1 MSSLPVITSRSLG
14 KTYRIWDRPSSRIV
28 SPVQEW
34 FASLLPGESQ
44 TAARL
49 RSRAGSH
56 YRDFHALSDVSF
68 EIRRGESFGII
79 GRNGS
84 GKSTL
89 LQILAGT
96 LRASSGEFT
105 VRGRVAALLELGSGF
120 NPEFTG
126 VENVILNGSILGLS
140 RAEMHTRLPRV
151 AAFADIGDFI
161 HQPVKTYSSGMMVR
175 LAFAVQTI
183 VDPDILIIDEAL
195 AVGDVFFQQKCF
207 KRLEE
212 LRARGTVVI
221 LVSHAMGI
229 VEQYCD
235 RALLL
240 DHGRVRALGP
250 SPEVIKQY
258 YLIHR
263 EVNAPPAGAHVRETN
278 DSSTVE
284 RIETRDEGWP
294 GEDAFFDL
302 SNVRQI
308 ADGKA
313 RCLALGLTDEQGRP
327 SRFFQQGEVAHFYYA
342 FEILEDIETPVVGIV
357 LFNARNIIVH
367 GKNTLEYGCTM
378 PARVH
383 AGTVLRF
390 RHTVKLDLEITHY
403 TIETGIASISA
414 ADLRNAGEMHHNDLT
429 ACVVRHCHLTGI
441 GPFEIGFRLRG
452 SPVQLL
458 HHGIAN
464 LPGDVELLR
473 SAT

>member
-1 MSSLPVITSRSLG
+1 MSSLPVVSGVGLG

-28 SPVQEW
+28 SPLQEW
-34 FASLLPGESQ
+34 LASTLPVGSRA
-44 TAARL
+44 TSRL
-49 RSRAGSH
+49 RARAGSH
-56 YRDFHALSDVSF
+56 YRDFHALSEVSF

-126 VENVILNGSILGLS
+126 VENVILNGTILGLS
-140 RAEMHTRLPRV
+140 RAEMHTRLPQV

-240 DHGRVRALGP
+240 DRGRVRALGP

-263 EVNAPPAGAHVRETN
+263 EIHPPQSQTDSPTSPLPSVSRV
-278 DSSTVE
+278 DSSAV
-284 RIETRDEGWP
+284 DGWP
-294 GEDAFFDL
+294 SEQAFFDL

-308 ADGKA
+308 TDGKA

-327 SRFFQQGEVAHFYYA
+327 SRFFQQGEVAHFHYA

-367 GKNTLEYGCTM
+367 GKNTLEYGCAM
-378 PARVH
+378 PAHVP

-403 TIETGIASISA
+403 TIETGIASIST
-414 ADLRNAGEMHHNDLT
+414 ADLRHAGEMHHNDLT